1 MSRIDIREARSAAE
15 LEQAQAIRCAV
26 FVAEQ
31 GVAEALEIDGRDETA
46 RHLLA
51 LRDGDPV
58 GTLRLRW
65 LDGGRTVKIER
76 VAVLAAARAQKV
88 GQALV
93 AAALDLA
100 RAEGTGEARLHAQT
114 TVQAFY
120 ARLGFTAFGPEFEED
135 GILHIA
141 MRRGLT
147 GRESPGSDER

>member
-1 MSRIDIREARSAAE
+1 MARIDIREARSAAE
-15 LEQAQAIRCAV
+15 LEQAQAIRCQV

-31 GVAEALEIDGRDETA
+31 GVSETLEIDGRDATA

-51 LRDGDPV
+51 LWDGDPA

-65 LDGGRTVKIER
+65 LDGGRIVKIER
-76 VAVLAAARAQKV
+76 VAVLAAARGQKV
-88 GQALV
+88 GHALV

-100 RAEGTGEARLHAQT
+100 LAEGAGEARLHAQT

-120 ARLGFTAFGPEFEED
+120 ARLGFVAFGPEFEED

-141 MRRGLT
+141 MRRALT
-147 GRESPGSDER
+147 GREPLGSDER